1 MFFSPEI
8 INVCCAPS
16 AAPNKGSAPNNA
28 KDKRQLTVNAID
40 RPNRAQTQLLM
51 MEPCESNKKEKKRK
65 DQHLNLFFLRVEEKK
80 GQTNN
85 NWIT

>member
-16 AAPNKGSAPNNA
+16 AAPNKGSAPNRA

-51 MEPCESNKKEKKRK
+51 MEPCESNKEEKKRSAFES
-65 DQHLNLFFLRVEEKK
+65 FFFPESREKK
-80 GQTNN
+80 RTNK
-85 NWIT
+85 